1 MLGYWEGI
9 HGNARPG
16 GCRGIGEVRKA
27 WKSVAMD
34 AGGAAEA
41 RGTMSYVESQR
52 NEGRCTE
59 ISRDEM
65 VLFCRRTGGVAKNK
79 KQKRKKEER
88 KKEGNKFPIQSRKSS
103 PRLNHQRKTASVVH
117 LALQH
122 FVHWKTGIALFS
134 MQL

>member
-52 NEGRCTE
+52 NEGRCME

-65 VLFCRRTGGVAKNK
+65 VLFCRRTGGVAKNIK
-79 KQKRKKEER
+79 EKRKKGRR
-88 KKEGNKFPIQSRKSS
+88 KEINSLFNQENHHHASIIKEKPPVLSTS
-103 PRLNHQRKTASVVH
+103 PCSISC
-117 LALQH
+117 
-122 FVHWKTGIALFS
+122 TGRRE
-134 MQL
+134 